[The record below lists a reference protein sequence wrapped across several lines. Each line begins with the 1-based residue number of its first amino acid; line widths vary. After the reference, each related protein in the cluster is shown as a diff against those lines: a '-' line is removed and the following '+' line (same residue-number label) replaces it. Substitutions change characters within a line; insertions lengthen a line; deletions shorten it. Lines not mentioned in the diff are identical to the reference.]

1 MFTQTERLIAVRNLR
16 PKRKQGFLKIISLF
30 SFLGIMLGVAIL
42 IIVMSVMNGF
52 RADLTDKII
61 GLNPHLILQ
70 LNDGNDI
77 KNVKNK
83 LSQKYNKINIT
94 ETVSGEVLAGKEEF
108 GIDPQMA
115 SQLASEIRSI
125 HELNVSIGLIIGAG
139 NIFRGM
145 EAATKGMERVTGDY
159 LGMLA
164 TIMNAISLQDALEKE
179 DVETRT
185 LSAITVS
192 QIAEPYIRR
201 RALRHLDKNR
211 VVIVAGGTGNP
222 YFTTDTAAALRA
234 KELKANVLL
243 KGTKVD
249 GVYDKDPVLY
259 SDEIK
264 YNEISYS
271 EVLKKNIQIMDLT
284 AITLCKENALPIHVF
299 NINKSGDLKKVIL
312 GESIGTTINV

>member
-1 MFTQTERLIAVRNLR
+1 MPG
-16 PKRKQGFLKIISLF
+16 PKYGRILLKL
-30 SFLGIMLGVAIL
+30 
-42 IIVMSVMNGF
+42 
-52 RADLTDKII
+52 
-61 GLNPHLILQ
+61 
-70 LNDGNDI
+70 
-77 KNVKNK
+77 
-83 LSQKYNKINIT
+83 
-94 ETVSGEVLAGKEEF
+94 SGEVLAGKQEF

-115 SQLASEIRSI
+115 SKLALEIKSI

-145 EAATKGMERVTGDY
+145 EASTKGMERVTGDY

-259 SDEIK
+259 SDAKK

-271 EVLKKNIQIMDLT
+271 EVLKKNIRIMDLT
-284 AITLCKENALPIHVF
+284 AITLCKENALPIQVF

-312 GESIGTTINV
+312 GESIGTIINV